1 MNKTVVG
8 ALLIFILIVAGAL
21 CVKFIS
27 PYIEDRQQRITSDA
41 SKTKGTIR
49 LDLDN
54 WTGYYPLRS
63 QEMKKMLRKS
73 GYVLEVN
80 DDNADYAARMK
91 RLENGDIDFAVAT
104 VDSYILNG
112 VRENFPGT
120 IVMVIDESKG
130 GDAIL
135 SKKGMIDSLDKI
147 KNLQGVSV
155 AFTPDSPSHH
165 LAKAAAYHFG
175 VKSLLPEGDAKIET
189 DGSKAACDLL
199 LDGRTDVAICWEPD
213 VSRAIES
220 GKVVK
225 LLGTEDTQKLI
236 VDILLVNRRLASK
249 KPELV
254 EMFIDSYFKI
264 LKIYRDNPDQLKKE
278 VKQETG
284 LSKTMVASMLKGVS
298 WVNFDANCRLWFGIS
313 PAGGKSEEG
322 LINTIESTVNILVNT
337 GDFNETPIPGKDP
350 YRLTNSSFL
359 KKLHAKNFAGFT
371 KAGEP
376 GNTSGDSLSASFS
389 KLGKNQWAALKDV
402 GTLKIEPV
410 SFQRGTS
417 DLDLLGKQVI
427 DSMVAKLRH
436 YPNFRIKINAHTG
449 VRGDKKANRK
459 LSQLRAD
466 AVDLYLKEKFSID
479 ANRTLATG
487 YGGEKPLNRLQGE
500 SRRTWLYR
508 LPRVGI
514 ALVKEVY

>member
-8 ALLIFILIVAGAL
+8 AILIFILIVAGAL
-21 CVKFIS
+21 SVKFIS
-27 PYIEDRQQRITSDA
+27 PYIKDRQQRITSDA
-41 SKTKGTIR
+41 VKTKGTIR
-49 LDLDN
+49 IDLDN

-73 GYVLEVN
+73 GYLLEIT

-91 RLENGDIDFAVAT
+91 RLGNGDIDFAVAT

-135 SKKGMIDSLDKI
+135 SKKGKLDSLDQI
-147 KNLQGVSV
+147 KNSKNINV

-175 VKSLLPEGDAKIET
+175 IKALLPKGGLKIET

-199 LDGRTDVAICWEPD
+199 LSGKTDVAICWEPD

-220 GKVVK
+220 GKAVK

-249 KPELV
+249 SPELV
-254 EMFIDSYFKI
+254 ELFMDTYFKT
-264 LKIYRDNPDQLKKE
+264 LKIYRDTPDKLKSE
-278 VKQETG
+278 VQQETG
-284 LSKTMVASMLKGVS
+284 LSKNMVASMLKGVS
-298 WVNFDANCRLWFGIS
+298 WANFDDNCKLWFGIAPS
-313 PAGGKSEEG
+313 GGNAEEG
-322 LINTIESTVNILVNT
+322 LINTIESTVTILVNT
-337 GDFNETPIPGKDP
+337 GDFHENPIPGKDP

-359 KKLHAKNFAGFT
+359 NNLHQKNFSGFT
-371 KAGEP
+371 KAGLA
-376 GNTSGDSLSASFS
+376 GNKPVDSLSAGFS
-389 KLGKNQWAALKDV
+389 KLGKKQWAALKAV
-402 GTLKIEPV
+402 GTLKVEPV

-417 DLDLLGKQVI
+417 DLDLLGQEVI
-427 DSMVAKLRH
+427 DNMVTKLSH
-436 YPNFRIKINAHTG
+436 YPNFRIRINAHTG
-449 VRGDKKANRK
+449 IRGDKKANRA
-459 LSQLRAD
+459 LSQMRAD
-466 AVDLYLKEKFSID
+466 AVDRYLKEAYRID

-487 YGGEKPLNRLQGE
+487 YGGEKPLLRLQGE

-508 LPRVGI
+508 LPRVEI

>member
-8 ALLIFILIVAGAL
+8 AIFIFILIVAGAL
-21 CVKFIS
+21 SVKLIS

-41 SKTKGTIR
+41 AKTKGAIR
-49 LDLDN
+49 IDLDN
-54 WTGYYPLRS
+54 WIGYYPLRS
-63 QEMKKMLRKS
+63 QEMKKILRKS
-73 GYVLEVN
+73 GYLLEVN

-91 RLENGDIDFAVAT
+91 RLEKGEIDFAVAT

-120 IVMVIDESKG
+120 IVMVVDESKG

-135 SKKGMIDSLDKI
+135 SKKGRVDSLDKI
-147 KNLQGVSV
+147 KNLPNVSV

-175 VKSLLPEGDAKIET
+175 AKELLPQGGARIET

-199 LDGRTDVAICWEPD
+199 LAGKTDVAVCWEPD

-220 GKVVK
+220 GKAVK

-254 EMFIDSYFKI
+254 ELFMDAYFKT
-264 LKIYRDNPDQLKKE
+264 LKIYRDNPVQLNKE

-284 LSKTMVASMLKGVS
+284 VSKSMVASMLKGVS
-298 WVNFDANCRLWFGIS
+298 WVNFDNNCRMWFGIAPS
-313 PAGGKSEEG
+313 GGTSEEG
-322 LINTIESTVNILVNT
+322 LINTIDATVNILVNT
-337 GDFNETPIPGKDP
+337 GDFNTNPIPGKDP

-359 KKLHAKNFAGFT
+359 KNLHQKRFAGFT
-371 KAGEP
+371 KAGNSV
-376 GNTSGDSLSASFS
+376 NTTVDSLSAGFS
-389 KLGKNQWAALKDV
+389 KLGEKQWAALKAV

-417 DLDLLGKQVI
+417 DLDIIGKEVI
-427 DSMVAKLRH
+427 DNMVAKLRH
-436 YPNFRIKINAHTG
+436 YPNFRIRINAHTG
-449 VRGDKKANRK
+449 VRGDKKANKK
-459 LSQLRAD
+459 LSQMRAD
-466 AVDLYLKEKFSID
+466 DVDRYLMKKYRID
-479 ANRTLATG
+479 AKRTLATG
-487 YGGEKPLNRLQGE
+487 YGGEKPLERLQGE

-508 LPRVGI
+508 LPRVEI